1 MLRDRSYVCAGATE
15 LPSRGGA
22 NSDRISI
29 GQRGNQSPIPSR
41 RRQPNGGREEDTP
54 RNIWYV
60 CQTFLP
66 RNFCPVPDCL
76 TILRADHA
84 RERDHRDRLPRPGH
98 LNGQRTPPRLK
109 LKAIVCGKTGG

>member
-1 MLRDRSYVCAGATE
+1 MCVQERLSSPAGEGRIQTGFQLGSGAIKA
-15 LPSRGGA
+15 PSRAG
-22 NSDRISI
+22 
-29 GQRGNQSPIPSR
+29 
-41 RRQPNGGREEDTP
+41 GGREEDTP

-84 RERDHRDRLPRPGH
+84 RERDHRDRLPRPGR
-98 LNGQRTPPRLK
+98 LNGRRTPPRLK
-109 LKAIVCGKTGG
+109 KAIVCGKTGG